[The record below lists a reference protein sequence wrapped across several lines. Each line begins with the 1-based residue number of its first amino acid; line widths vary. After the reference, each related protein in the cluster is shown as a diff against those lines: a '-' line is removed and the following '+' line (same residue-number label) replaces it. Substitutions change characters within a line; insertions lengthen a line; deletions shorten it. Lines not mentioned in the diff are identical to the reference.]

1 MAKLNGRLQLF
12 QNNFHAIPIKG
23 IGNKEQ
29 LCTFGFTKLCHMKL
43 LTTLCTGA

>member
-23 IGNKEQ
+23 IGNKESFVR
-29 LCTFGFTKLCHMKL
+29 LVL
-43 LTTLCTGA
+43 LNCVT